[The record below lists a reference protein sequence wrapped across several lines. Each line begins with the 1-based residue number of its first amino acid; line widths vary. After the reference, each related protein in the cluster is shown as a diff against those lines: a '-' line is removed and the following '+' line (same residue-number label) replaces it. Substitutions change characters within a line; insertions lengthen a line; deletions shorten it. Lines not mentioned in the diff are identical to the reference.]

1 MVRCGKEADRRLL
14 KIEGVEERCILH
26 LLLLAGDGVCSFC
39 DLPVFSFYQGT
50 YKYGEQENMVLGL
63 VCVGIL
69 GMERNQ

>member
-1 MVRCGKEADRRLL
+1 MGRFGKEAVRGPV
-14 KIEGVEERCILH
+14 KIEGLAERCILH

-39 DLPVFSFYQGT
+39 DLSVFLFFQGT
-50 YKYGEQENMVLGL
+50 YKYGEWENKVVVL